1 MKQLLQLDLINNPVS
16 KLPGYRNQIFLMFP
30 TITILDTLDKGG
42 KDAYTNPSMIQAASR
57 VPDSLFDKSAPVPAP
72 VFIPPPPVSKSP
84 SRLIAPSKSKSKSIK
99 DLPLARK
106 ASKSKVVK
114 IDPPVAPVGVKSK
127 KVVHTA
133 SKRSKILA
141 SSGRSKSSRAGLSFP
156 VARIKRK
163 IKNTSMGLRVGNG
176 SAVYMAAVLE
186 YLTAELL
193 EIAGNEAKKDKKQR
207 IVPSMIRRSLKADEE
222 MNNLLK
228 NVTIGMIG

>member
-42 KDAYTNPSMIQAASR
+42 KDAYNNPSMVQAVSR
-57 VPDSLFDKSAPVPAP
+57 VPDNLFDKSVPIPAP
-72 VFIPPPPVSKSP
+72 IFIPPVPKPSSS
-84 SRLIAPSKSKSKSIK
+84 SRLITPSKSKSKSIK

-106 ASKSKVVK
+106 ASKTKVIK
-114 IDPPVAPVGVKSK
+114 SDPVGVKSK

-133 SKRSKILA
+133 SKRSKIMP
-141 SSGRSKSSRAGLSFP
+141 SNGRSKSSKAGLYFP
-156 VARIKRK
+156 VARIKRR
-163 IKNTSMGLRVGNG
+163 IKNASMGLRVGSG

-193 EIAGNEAKKDKKQR
+193 
-207 IVPSMIRRSLKADEE
+207 
-222 MNNLLK
+222 
-228 NVTIGMIG
+228 